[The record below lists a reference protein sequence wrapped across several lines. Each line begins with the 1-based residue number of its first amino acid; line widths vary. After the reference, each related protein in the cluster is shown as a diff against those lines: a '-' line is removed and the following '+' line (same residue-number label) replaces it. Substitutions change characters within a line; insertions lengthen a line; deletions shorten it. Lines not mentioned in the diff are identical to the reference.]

1 MNPIPINKKQKPFWE
16 IKASTEE
23 KTGDIFIYGY
33 IVSYKWEDDD
43 PDVTATSFKKELD
56 ELGEIDT
63 LNIYINSGG
72 GSVFQ
77 AQAIYSILK
86 RHDAKKNV
94 YIDGL
99 AASAASFLAMAGDKI
114 YMPKNATLMIHNPMS
129 AVWGNANEMRKEADV
144 LDKIRVGMIEAYMS
158 HIGDKITEDKLI
170 ELLDAESWLTAQEA
184 FDNGF
189 VDEIIDTKEIAACID
204 PEILAGYKNA
214 PKYLVERHVEGVKSL
229 SVAERQVIIEESKN
243 LVNKIKKELEEL

>member
-1 MNPIPINKKQKPFWE
+1 MKPIPINKNQKPFWE
-16 IKASTEE
+16 IKASTE

-33 IVSYKWEDDD
+33 IVSYKWDDDD

-56 ELGEIDT
+56 GLGEIDA
-63 LNIYINSGG
+63 LNIYVNSGG

-86 RHDAKKNV
+86 RHNAKKNV

-99 AASAASFLAMAGDKI
+99 AASAATFLAMAGDKV
-114 YMPKNATLMIHNPMS
+114 YMPKNATFMVHNPMS
-129 AVWGNANEMRKEADV
+129 FAWGNANEMRKEADV

-158 HIGDKITEDKLI
+158 HIGEKITEDKLI
-170 ELLDAESWLTAQEA
+170 ELLDAESWLSAQEA

-189 VDEIIDTKEIAACID
+189 VDEIIEAKEIAACVD
-204 PEILAGYKNA
+204 SEVLAAYKNV
-214 PKYLVERHVEGVKSL
+214 PKNLVERCAVGVKSL
-229 SVAERQVIIEESKN
+229 SVTERQAIIEESKK
-243 LVNKIKKELEEL
+243 LVDQIKNKMEVL

>member
-1 MNPIPINKKQKPFWE
+1 MKPIPINKNQKPFWE

-23 KTGDIFIYGY
+23 KTGDVFIYGY
-33 IVSYKWEDDD
+33 IVSYKWDDDD

-56 ELGEIDT
+56 ELGDIDT

-99 AASAASFLAMAGDKI
+99 AASAASFLAMAGDKVH
-114 YMPKNATLMIHNPMS
+114 MPKNATIMIHMPMS
-129 AVWGNANEMRKEADV
+129 VVWGNAKEMRKEAEG
-144 LDKIRVGMIEAYMS
+144 LDKISVGMIEAYMS
-158 HIGDKITEDKLI
+158 HIGDKITEDKLR
-170 ELLDAESWLTAQEA
+170 ELLEAETWMTAQEA
-184 FDNGF
+184 FDYGF
-189 VDEIIDTKEIAACID
+189 VDEIIEAKDVAACID
-204 PEILAGYKNA
+204 DEVLAGYKNV
-214 PKYLVERHVEGVKSL
+214 PKYLVERRVEGVKNL
-229 SVAERQVIIEESKN
+229 SVAERQVIIEESKK
-243 LVNKIKKELEEL
+243 LVDQIKNKMEVL